1 MSQFRPTRPGLALS
15 PQQLS
20 DFALRLNRA
29 VRSEVEPYGIGAD
42 AELDEDVLANNRR
55 HVEIY
60 FRSLADDRPPTHAE
74 IDELAEAGRRRLHQ
88 GVPLESM
95 FHAYR
100 VGSRVLWECLL
111 EVADTQDLGRLA
123 TLTLE
128 FADLV
133 SFASSEVYAQE
144 RERRARSHEE
154 ATRLF
159 LTRLLSGDLT
169 DEEAVAREGR
179 NVGFDLD
186 RTHVVTLVTARQP
199 QAGPNHQQ
207 DLELV
212 KGWSQLQRYLP
223 DSPSV
228 VMRAGL
234 VVAVPVESAQEAAQ
248 TVQKALGALMR
259 ENPPFIGMGTPRSGP
274 AGIVQSFAEAR
285 RALALGSILQP
296 NAPVSRYDELQLF
309 DLFRAGEP
317 VNAFVTEVLGK
328 LLVRDQTRG
337 STYLRTLE
345 ALFGEAMNR
354 KMAAKRLGVHANTL
368 SYRTRR
374 IEELLNG
381 SLEDGEFCFRL
392 QLAIKLEPLTR
403 PSSGEGMATAL

>member
-1 MSQFRPTRPGLALS
+1 
-15 PQQLS
+15 
-20 DFALRLNRA
+20 
-29 VRSEVEPYGIGAD
+29 
-42 AELDEDVLANNRR
+42 
-55 HVEIY
+55 
-60 FRSLADDRPPTHAE
+60 
-74 IDELAEAGRRRLHQ
+74 
-88 GVPLESM
+88 M

-100 VGSRVLWECLL
+100 VGSRILWQCLL
-111 EVADTQDLGRLA
+111 EVADSGDLGRLA

-133 SFASSEVYAQE
+133 SYASSEVYAQE

-159 LTRLLSGDLT
+159 LTRLLAGDYH
-169 DEEAVAREGR
+169 DQEQVAREGR

-186 RTHVVTLVTARQP
+186 RTHVVALITARQP
-199 QAGPNHQQ
+199 QSDPVHQQ

-212 KGWSQLQRYLP
+212 RGWSLLQRYLP

-228 VMRAGL
+228 VIRAGL
-234 VVAVPVESAQEAAQ
+234 VVAVPVESAQDAAL
-248 TVQKALGALMR
+248 TIQKALGALMR
-259 ENPPFIGMGTPRSGP
+259 DNPPFIGMGTPRSGP

-309 DLFRAGEP
+309 DLFRAGDP
-317 VNAFVTEVLGK
+317 VNAFVAEVLGK

-345 ALFGEAMNR
+345 ALFAEAMNR
-354 KMAAKRLGVHANTL
+354 KMAAKRLSVHANTL

-374 IEELLNG
+374 IEELLGG

-392 QLAIKLEPLTR
+392 QLALKLEPLTR
-403 PSSGEGMATAL
+403 PSSGEGIAAAL

>member
-1 MSQFRPTRPGLALS
+1 
-15 PQQLS
+15 
-20 DFALRLNRA
+20 
-29 VRSEVEPYGIGAD
+29 
-42 AELDEDVLANNRR
+42 
-55 HVEIY
+55 
-60 FRSLADDRPPTHAE
+60 
-74 IDELAEAGRRRLHQ
+74 
-88 GVPLESM
+88 
-95 FHAYR
+95 
-100 VGSRVLWECLL
+100 LL
-111 EVADTQDLGRLA
+111 EVADAQDLGRLA

-133 SFASSEVYAQE
+133 SYASSEVYAQE

-169 DEEAVAREGR
+169 DQEAVAREGR

-186 RTHVVTLVTARQP
+186 RTHVVALVTARQP
-199 QAGPNHQQ
+199 QAGPDHLQ
-207 DLELV
+207 DRELV

-223 DSPSV
+223 DSPAV

-234 VVAVPVESAQEAAQ
+234 VVAVPVESTMEAAS
-248 TVQKALGALMR
+248 TVQKALGSLMR
-259 ENPPFIGMGTPRSGP
+259 DHPPSIGMGTPRSGP

-296 NAPVSRYDELQLF
+296 SAPVSRYDELQLF
-309 DLFRAGEP
+309 DLFRAGDP

-328 LLVRDQTRG
+328 LLTRDRTRG

-345 ALFGEAMNR
+345 ALFAEAMNR

-374 IEELLNG
+374 IEELLSG

-392 QLAIKLEPLTR
+392 QLALKLEPLTR
-403 PSSGEGMATAL
+403 PSAGEGIATAL